1 MRRHPVVPVAPA
13 EAATIEVHFDFP
25 WRPSPLNRRTGIRS
39 EGGIPT
45 FVGPRLTTTPAETEQ
60 RLAREIALR

>member
-1 MRRHPVVPVAPA
+1 MRRHPAVPVALA

-25 WRPSPLNRRTGIRS
+25 WRPSPLNRRTGI
-39 EGGIPT
+39 PT
-45 FVGPRLTTTPAETEQ
+45 FVAPRLTRTPAEAEQ